1 MKQENR
7 VKNPL
12 SKSIIIGG
20 SIFTLIFVLAIGSLS
35 YLTFNHR
42 MMQLYTEHITGIM
55 ELTLARIDTDDLRKC
70 IETKEPTEGFFELMN
85 YLDQSRTYYNM
96 DTCTIVYPYE
106 ENGEYKVMQVV
117 SGLTPA
123 ERYGSDRKEI
133 PLPLLGDDLTP
144 YLAPGFPETIY
155 NDFLT
160 RYDIKYSKERNAF
173 GDNYY
178 AAKTIRD
185 ENNKPV
191 AVLTTSASLK
201 EIENTVRNYMIVS
214 TAGILGLALLFMF
227 VMIGWLRKRIINPLR
242 LMGEVADDFEK
253 KSHDQKNPDALIME
267 NKSIHTGDEM
277 EALANTLVAMSTN
290 IKTYVEELIQTAIT
304 MENMKVE
311 VSRANELA
319 MRDSLTGVKSK
330 AAYDQQRDRLN
341 LDIQAGDAEFGIAMI
356 DINYLK
362 KINDTYGHEKGNIYI
377 KKMCTMICDAF
388 AHSPVFRVGGDEFVA
403 VLIHRD
409 YENRE
414 ELVQVLKDKMNE
426 QAAKADVDEWL
437 KPTAAIGIGIYD
449 PKIDKDCDTVLKRAD
464 EAMYE
469 NKKAMKACRKE

>member
-1 MKQENR
+1 
-7 VKNPL
+7 
-12 SKSIIIGG
+12 
-20 SIFTLIFVLAIGSLS
+20 
-35 YLTFNHR
+35 
-42 MMQLYTEHITGIM
+42 
-55 ELTLARIDTDDLRKC
+55 
-70 IETKEPTEGFFELMN
+70 
-85 YLDQSRTYYNM
+85 
-96 DTCTIVYPYE
+96 
-106 ENGEYKVMQVV
+106 
-117 SGLTPA
+117 
-123 ERYGSDRKEI
+123 
-133 PLPLLGDDLTP
+133 
-144 YLAPGFPETIY
+144 
-155 NDFLT
+155 
-160 RYDIKYSKERNAF
+160 
-173 GDNYY
+173 
-178 AAKTIRD
+178 
-185 ENNKPV
+185 
-191 AVLTTSASLK
+191 
-201 EIENTVRNYMIVS
+201 
-214 TAGILGLALLFMF
+214 
-227 VMIGWLRKRIINPLR
+227 
-242 LMGEVADDFEK
+242 
-253 KSHDQKNPDALIME
+253 
-267 NKSIHTGDEM
+267 
-277 EALANTLVAMSTN
+277 
-290 IKTYVEELIQTAIT
+290 
-304 MENMKVE
+304 
-311 VSRANELA
+311 